1 MAKVLTTAAVAKYV
15 PRPQRREIPDA
26 KARGLYLCIFP
37 SGVKSW
43 VLRFRR
49 PDGRPAKLTL
59 GAVSD
64 EESADEPQLG
74 APLTLGMARELAA
87 RINRQRAR
95 GIDVIEENKA
105 RKHRERAAALQN
117 ATNSFGAA
125 VREFFVD
132 HKTRRWQTRPRRW
145 RGDARL
151 LGLDWPRNCDPA
163 TTEPEV
169 IKGGLAAIWA
179 AKPVSDIDGHDIHTV
194 VDEARRHGIPG
205 LARRN
210 SGTSEAR
217 GRKMHAAL
225 SVLFRWLLQRRKVAA
240 NPCVGVWSPH
250 APPSRERVLSEAEI
264 RIFWR
269 GCERLGPPYGALF
282 QLLLLTGC
290 RLNEVTGMRRAELS
304 HDGATWNLPSER
316 TKNHRAHVVP
326 LPPLARDILA
336 AVPRIESAAGY
347 LFTLSGARPVSSFSG
362 AKAQLDAAILT
373 VAREEA
379 EVAGRDPAAITV
391 PWRLHDLRRT
401 AATGMA
407 ELGIAPHI
415 VEACLNH
422 VSGAKAGVAGVY
434 NRAAYGPEKAAALA
448 RWANHIAGLVSGQ
461 TATVTPMRRKGA

>member
-1 MAKVLTTAAVAKYV
+1 MAKILTTAAVAKYV

-64 EESADEPQLG
+64 EELADEPELG

-132 HKTRRWQTRPRRW
+132 HKTRRGRRARAAGAVM
-145 RGDARL
+145 RGCWASTGRAAAIPPL
-151 LGLDWPRNCDPA
+151 PSRR
-163 TTEPEV
+163 V
-169 IKGGLAAIWA
+169 IPGGLAATWA
-179 AKPVSDIDGHDIHTV
+179 AKPVADIDGHDIHTI
-194 VDEARRHGIPG
+194 VDSARRGGVPG
-205 LARRN
+205 LERRN
-210 SGTSEAR
+210 SGVSEAR

-225 SVLFRWLLQRRKVAA
+225 SVLFRWLTRQRRVAT
-240 NPCVGVWSPH
+240 NPTIGVWSPH

-269 GCERLGPPYGALF
+269 GCERLAPPYDVLF
-282 QLLLLTGC
+282 KLLLLTGC
-290 RLNEVTGMRRAELS
+290 RLNEVTGMTRAELS
-304 HDGATWNLPSER
+304 DDGATWTIPSER
-316 TKNHRAHVVP
+316 TKNHRTHVVS

-347 LFTLSGARPVSSFSG
+347 LFTLRGARPVTSFSG
-362 AKAQLDAAILT
+362 AKAQLDAAMLT
-373 VAREEA
+373 VARED
-379 EVAGRDPAAITV
+379 DPASAVV
-391 PWRLHDLRRT
+391 PRWTLHDLRRT
-401 AATGMA
+401 CATGMA

-422 VSGAKAGVAGVY
+422 VSGARAGVAGIY
-434 NRAAYGPEKAAALA
+434 NRAAYGPEKRAALE
-448 RWANHIAGLVSGQ
+448 RWAAHVQGLASGRSARIVPL
-461 TATVTPMRRKGA
+461 TKASAT

>member
-64 EESADEPQLG
+64 EESADEPELG

-105 RKHRERAAALQN
+105 RKHRKRAAAFQN

-132 HKTRRWQTRPRRW
+132 HKTRKWFTRPRRW
-145 RGDARL
+145 GGDARL
-151 LGLDWPRNCDPA
+151 LGLDWPRGCDPA
-163 TTEPEV
+163 ATEPRV
-169 IKGGLAAIWA
+169 IPGGLAATWA
-179 AKPVSDIDGHDIHTV
+179 DKPVADIDGHDIHAI
-194 VDEARRHGIPG
+194 VDEARKFGIPG
-205 LARRN
+205 LPRHN
-210 SGTSEAR
+210 QGVSEAR
-217 GRKMHAAL
+217 GRKMHSAL
-225 SVLFRWLLQRRKVAA
+225 SVLFRWLLQRRRVTV
-240 NPCVGVWSPH
+240 NPCVGVWHPG
-250 APPSRERVLSEAEI
+250 AGPARERVLADAEV
-264 RIFWR
+264 RLFWR
-269 GCERLGPPYGALF
+269 GCERLGPPYGVLF
-282 QLLLLTGC
+282 KLLLLTGC
-290 RLNEVTGMRRAELS
+290 RLNEVTGMTRAELS
-304 HDGATWNLPSER
+304 EDGATWTIPSQR
-316 TKNHRAHVVP
+316 TKNHRRHVVP
-326 LPPLARDILA
+326 LPALARDILA

-347 LFTLSGARPVSSFSG
+347 LFTLSGARPVTSFSG
-362 AKAQLDAAILT
+362 AKAQLDAAMLT

-379 EVAGRDPAAITV
+379 EVAGRDPAAING

-422 VSGAKAGVAGVY
+422 VSGAKAAVAGVY
-434 NRAAYGPEKAAALA
+434 NRAAYAPEKAAALA

-461 TATVTPMRRKGA
+461 AATVTPIRSRGA

>member
-1 MAKVLTTAAVAKYV
+1 MAKILTTAAVAKYV

-26 KARGLYLCIFP
+26 KARGLYLCVFP

-64 EESADEPQLG
+64 EESADEPELG

-105 RKHRERAAALQN
+105 KKHRERAAALQN

-132 HKTRRWQTRPRRW
+132 PTAKKWGTRPRRW

-151 LGLDWPRNCDPA
+151 LGLDWPRGCDPA
-163 TTEPEV
+163 ESDPRV
-169 IKGGLAAIWA
+169 IPGGLAATWA
-179 AKPVSDIDGHDIHTV
+179 AKPVADIDGHDIHTI
-194 VDEARRHGIPG
+194 VDSARRGGVPG
-205 LARRN
+205 LERRN
-210 SGTSEAR
+210 SGVSEAR

-225 SVLFRWLLQRRKVAA
+225 SVLFRWLTRQRRVAT
-240 NPCVGVWSPH
+240 NPTIGVWSPH
-250 APPSRERVLSEAEI
+250 APPARERVLSEAEI

-269 GCERLGPPYGALF
+269 GCERLAPPYDVLF
-282 QLLLLTGC
+282 KLLLVTGC
-290 RLNEVTGMRRAELS
+290 RLNEVTGMTRAELS
-304 HDGATWNLPSER
+304 DDGATWTIPSER
-316 TKNHRAHVVP
+316 TKNHRTHVVS

-347 LFTLSGARPVSSFSG
+347 LFTLRGARPVTSFSG
-362 AKAQLDAAILT
+362 AKAQLDAAMLT
-373 VAREEA
+373 VARED
-379 EVAGRDPAAITV
+379 DPASAVV
-391 PWRLHDLRRT
+391 PRWTLHDLRRT
-401 AATGMA
+401 CATGMA

-422 VSGAKAGVAGVY
+422 VSGARAGVAGIY
-434 NRAAYGPEKAAALA
+434 NRAAYGPEKRAALE
-448 RWANHIAGLVSGQ
+448 RWAAHVQGLASGQ
-461 TATVTPMRRKGA
+461 SARIVPLTKASAT

>member
-1 MAKVLTTAAVAKYV
+1 MAKILTTAAVAKYV

-64 EESADEPQLG
+64 EESADEPELG

-105 RKHRERAAALQN
+105 KKHRERAAALQN

-132 HKTRRWQTRPRRW
+132 HKTKKWGTRPRRW

-151 LGLDWPRNCDPA
+151 LGLDWPRGCDPA
-163 TTEPEV
+163 ESDPRV
-169 IKGGLAAIWA
+169 IPGGLAATWA
-179 AKPVSDIDGHDIHTV
+179 AKPVADIDGHDIHTI
-194 VDEARRHGIPG
+194 VDSARRGGVPG
-205 LARRN
+205 LERRN
-210 SGTSEAR
+210 SGVSEAR

-225 SVLFRWLLQRRKVAA
+225 SVLFRWLTRQRRVAT
-240 NPCVGVWSPH
+240 NPTIGVWSPH
-250 APPSRERVLSEAEI
+250 APPARERVLSEAEI

-269 GCERLGPPYGALF
+269 GCERLAPPYDVLF
-282 QLLLLTGC
+282 KLLLLTGC
-290 RLNEVTGMRRAELS
+290 RLNEVTGMTRAELS
-304 HDGATWNLPSER
+304 DDGATWTIPSER
-316 TKNHRAHVVP
+316 TKNHRTHVVS

-347 LFTLSGARPVSSFSG
+347 LFTLRGARPVTSFSG
-362 AKAQLDAAILT
+362 AKAQLDAAMLT
-373 VAREEA
+373 VARED
-379 EVAGRDPAAITV
+379 DPASAVV
-391 PWRLHDLRRT
+391 PRWTLHDLRRT
-401 AATGMA
+401 CATGMA

-422 VSGAKAGVAGVY
+422 VSGARAGVAGIY
-434 NRAAYGPEKAAALA
+434 NRAAYGPEKRAALE
-448 RWANHIAGLVSGQ
+448 RWAAHVQGLASGQ
-461 TATVTPMRRKGA
+461 SARIVPLTKASAT